1 MLTQQLT
8 DRYTDLPD
16 EKIDQL
22 EDIADGVIKSTL
34 TSSAIPL
41 LLGIGVGGGVAA
53 LSGMPIVGALAGS
66 YFIYSAI
73 ATALRKGQE
82 VEYLKT
88 QGRLAHSLKEP
99 ELIRY
104 AELLGPDAVA
114 DEIAEAYRDGK
125 AITPAARKFLVAMGR
140 TPHRRTIDSFMEE
153 LKKLKDLPDETTA
166 TPETPQNTYFDE
178 TTGEGS
184 FLLDVVLKSPGISR
198 LMVGGQRVG
207 KSYFAAV
214 ASRLIATL
222 LGWRIYHVNLASYGD
237 EDSYYWNHVTRSV
250 TGDLS
255 SITDE
260 AEAKQLIEDAIACL
274 NEFWEDPEA
283 IFICDE
289 ITYTGSKFGIWD
301 KQAND
306 FLRLFAGRISALTSS
321 GMKREK
327 AIWSLCPDLVAGA
340 LKETA
345 KAIKSLEPILFAIPP
360 EREVIWRKQSITF
373 NYELYKQFHNNF
385 TASMP
390 TAEQIQLCKAHNI
403 DRIVFINNEWTP
415 IGTLPVLEP
424 VAALVELTPDSPA
437 ALLSRWKAYAP
448 TELFARAVV
457 HAFVPDKDPDLEE
470 ALTQD
475 NDPEYRTW
483 KWAWQKLSRF
493 PEGKTPRELWND
505 APKSLTSAIDREEF
519 DKHMDT
525 AIEVGLLFL
534 DEGKLTY
541 NPEIQP

>member
-8 DRYTDLPD
+8 DRYTDLP
-16 EKIDQL
+16 EETLDQI
-22 EDIADGVIKSTL
+22 EDLADDAIKSTL

-73 ATALRKGQE
+73 SSAIRKGQE

-125 AITPAARKFLVAMGR
+125 TITPAARKFLVAMGR
-140 TPHRRTIDSFMEE
+140 TPHRRTIDTFMDE
-153 LKKLKDLPDETTA
+153 LKKLKELPDETTE
-166 TPETPQNTYFDE
+166 TPETPATPYFDE
-178 TTGEGS
+178 TTGAGS
-184 FLLDVVLKSPGISR
+184 FLLDVILKSPGISR
-198 LMVGGQRVG
+198 LMIGGQRTG

-214 ASRLIATL
+214 ASRILAQ
-222 LGWRIYHVNLASYGD
+222 LGWKIYHVNLASYGD
-237 EDSYYWNHVTRSV
+237 EDSYYWHHVTRSV
-250 TGDLS
+250 TGDLA

-260 AEAKQLIEDAIACL
+260 TEAKELIEDAIACL
-274 NEFWEDPEA
+274 NEFWAEEKA
-283 IFICDE
+283 LFICDE
-289 ITYTGSKFGIWD
+289 ITYAGSKFGLWE
-301 KQAND
+301 KQASD
-306 FLRLFAGRISALTSS
+306 FMRLFAGRISALTST
-321 GMKREK
+321 GMKRHK
-327 AIWSLCPDLVAGA
+327 AIWSLCPELVAGA
-340 LKETA
+340 LKDSA
-345 KAIKSLEPILFAIPP
+345 KSIKSLQLVLFAIAPG
-360 EREVIWRKQSITF
+360 RECKWKDQIITF
-373 NYELYKQFHNNF
+373 NSELYSQVASNF
-385 TASMP
+385 SLSMP
-390 TAEQIQLCKAHNI
+390 TEEQIQLCNAHSI
-403 DRIVFINNEWTP
+403 DRIVFIDNEWTP

-424 VAALVELTPDSPA
+424 IAALVEATPDSPA

-457 HAFVPDKDPDLEE
+457 HAFVPDKDSDLDE

-505 APKSLTSAIDREEF
+505 APKSLTSTIDREEF
-519 DKHMDT
+519 DKHMET

-534 DEGKLTY
+534 EEGKLTH
-541 NPEIQP
+541 NPELQP